1 MRVFLVFFLLSIC
14 SVLSAQED
22 TTVYE
27 LVDQEAEF
35 PGGMP
40 KMMKWFIDQDIKF
53 EDDYINGLCLS
64 RIKLQFIVEKDG
76 SISNIKSLNTCALS
90 QENAVKLMG
99 MSPKWIPAQNNSN
112 VVRMRY
118 FMPITICFSD

>member
-1 MRVFLVFFLLSIC
+1 MKTI
-14 SVLSAQED
+14 VLIVVCCFAGQLYAQED
-22 TTVYE
+22 TTVYDI
-27 LVDQEAEF
+27 VDQEAEF

-40 KMMKWFIDQDIKF
+40 KMMKWFIDQDINF
-53 EDDYINGLCLS
+53 EDDYINGTCLS

-90 QENAVKLMG
+90 QEKAVKLMG
-99 MSPKWIPAQNNSN
+99 MSPKWIPAQINSN